1 MDRNALDWLF
11 STTPQAL
18 AALVGLIFAGVSF
31 IVGAIN
37 KQMDRDDSQI
47 DICMAM
53 KERIHN
59 EMKWLYWLSGSSIIL
74 DLLFLIMNPIEEG
87 VRFSLEGSFSPYLL
101 FSGLTFLLNIVTL
114 IYALWFIINVT
125 RPSYFDET
133 VKRLSGQ
140 EQKGDVEVKEYLME
154 YIELEKAL
162 RDLPMFR
169 AAKGGQQLP
178 VSVMLRE
185 LKFSRLIDA
194 HDVDNMIALTRLR
207 NLIMH
212 GADIEYVERSMYD
225 NVKTYTKV
233 LKELKKKL

>member
-169 AAKGGQQLP
+169 AAKGEQQLP